1 MLQGNSAPDAADK
14 TESDNGDDVTE
25 PETTAEV
32 SMFLAWMCCLTL
44 CIGGSSFYNA
54 SLCWMQDMDTAES
67 MKPEGHAELD
77 TGDDIDAELQ
87 ALAEVH
93 MPVSM
98 VVVTQVLSCWY
109 QDYS

>member
-1 MLQGNSAPDAADK
+1 
-14 TESDNGDDVTE
+14 
-25 PETTAEV
+25 
-32 SMFLAWMCCLTL
+32 
-44 CIGGSSFYNA
+44 
-54 SLCWMQDMDTAES
+54 MQDMVTAES

-77 TGDDIDAELQ
+77 AGDDVDAELQ
-87 ALAEVH
+87 ALEEVH